1 VRRVAALSPLDG
13 TRLSDRFDMA
23 SIERQMVITNKLGL
37 HARPAMQFVDVAN
50 QYRSHI
56 RVWKGDQCVDGKSI
70 MHMMMLAATEGTG
83 LRIEAN
89 GDDAEN
95 AIDALEQLIKN
106 RFGEE

>member
-1 VRRVAALSPLDG
+1 MNG
-13 TRLSDRFDMA
+13 TGMA
-23 SIERQMVITNKLGL
+23 SMERQIVICNKLGL

-83 LRIEAN
+83 LRIEAE
-89 GDDAEN
+89 GDDARS
-95 AIDALEQLIKN
+95 ALDALEQLVN
-106 RFGEE
+106 SRFGEE

>member
-1 VRRVAALSPLDG
+1 
-13 TRLSDRFDMA
+13 MA
-23 SIERQMVITNKLGL
+23 NMERQIIICNKLGL

-83 LRIEAN
+83 LRVEAD
-89 GDDAEN
+89 GEDAQK
-95 AIDALEQLIKN
+95 ALDALEELVN
-106 RFGEE
+106 SRFGEE